1 MANDSVSASDQPGL
15 VERIR
20 RGDDAAFGELFQAH
34 EAAVRRLARG
44 LSSDASEAEDVT
56 AETFFRVL
64 QAIRRGNGPRD
75 NVRAYL
81 LTVARR
87 VSWEWQAARREVP
100 VTDEE
105 LVARAGA
112 GGDAQ
117 SRTAESSLITRAF
130 TSLPERWRTVLWR
143 TEVEGQQPAVVAL
156 HFGLSANATAALA
169 RRARIGLR
177 AAYLQAHLAT
187 DHSSAACLGVVR
199 KLGGYTAGS
208 VKGAEA
214 HKIRSHLSACSS
226 CRSTHDELRRVCS
239 SLRAHASVL
248 VPLVPLSGLTL
259 AGSYA
264 GSGAGVA
271 VAAGGSATASGL
283 AVGGLGSGAA
293 TAATLT
299 GSKLGLTFAS
309 AAAVVGMS
317 GVPMIGDM
325 DGGRGDATTNGDGG
339 VVALSSSAADD
350 RRSAMVTAGS
360 PAMVTAGSPAM
371 GTAGS
376 PAMGTAGS
384 PAHEAAGERD
394 GTGSIALPAESSGL
408 GPTEFLLPAEAV
420 TGAGSTA
427 AELPPEASS
436 RQGRERLPSSSAP
449 PKEPG
454 TGRKVRQ
461 EPAVPRDDTS
471 AEPGTPSVGDSKKSD
486 GSDPPGQ
493 RHGREGSHPSD
504 IENQRKDQ
512 REGER
517 KDPKANRDAVA
528 PTARPNE

>member
-20 RGDDAAFGELFQAH
+20 RGDDSAFGELFQAH

-112 GGDAQ
+112 GSDAQ

-143 TEVEGQQPAVVAL
+143 TEVEGQQPAVVAP

-208 VKGAEA
+208 VTGAEA

-264 GSGAGVA
+264 GSGAGAA

-283 AVGGLGSGAA
+283 AAVGGMGSGAA

-325 DGGRGDATTNGDGG
+325 DGGRGDAPTNGDGG
-339 VVALSSSAADD
+339 VVALSRSTADD
-350 RRSAMVTAGS
+350 GR
-360 PAMVTAGSPAM
+360 PAM

-384 PAHEAAGERD
+384 PAHDKAGGRD
-394 GTGSIALPAESSGL
+394 GTGSVALPAESSGL

-420 TGAGSTA
+420 PGAGSTA
-427 AELPPEASS
+427 ADLPSEASS
-436 RQGRERLPSSSAP
+436 PSGRERLPSSSAP
-449 PKEPG
+449 STEPG
-454 TGRKVRQ
+454 TGREVRQ

-471 AEPGTPSVGDSKKSD
+471 ADPGTPAIDDSTQPG

-493 RHGREGSHPSD
+493 RHDRDDRDGSHPSD
-504 IENQRKDQ
+504 TRDQRKDQ
-512 REGER
+512 RQGER
-517 KDPKANRDAVA
+517 KDPRANRDAAA
-528 PTARPNE
+528 PAVRPNE

>member
-143 TEVEGQQPAVVAL
+143 TEVEGQQPAVVAP

-208 VKGAEA
+208 VTGAEA
-214 HKIRSHLSACSS
+214 HKIRSHLSVCSS

-264 GSGAGVA
+264 GSGAGAA

-283 AVGGLGSGAA
+283 AVGGMGSGAT

-317 GVPMIGDM
+317 GVPVIGDM
-325 DGGRGDATTNGDGG
+325 DGGHGDTPTNGDGG
-339 VVALSSSAADD
+339 VVTLSSSAADD
-350 RRSAMVTAGS
+350 RRSSMKTAGS
-360 PAMVTAGSPAM
+360 PAMKTAGSPADED
-371 GTAGS
+371 AG
-376 PAMGTAGS
+376 G
-384 PAHEAAGERD
+384 RD

-420 TGAGSTA
+420 TGPGSTA
-427 AELPPEASS
+427 ADLPSEASS
-436 RQGRERLPSSSAP
+436 PPGRERPSDSAP
-449 PKEPG
+449 PTGRG
-454 TGRKVRQ
+454 TGREVRQ

-471 AEPGTPSVGDSKKSD
+471 ADPGTPAIGDPRQPG
-486 GSDPPGQ
+486 GSGPPGQ
-493 RHGREGSHPSD
+493 RHDRDDGRDGSHPSGTKD
-504 IENQRKDQ
+504 QRNDQ

-517 KDPKANRDAVA
+517 KDPKANRDAAA
-528 PTARPNE
+528 PAVRPNE